1 MLMVISINN
10 KINPLIVL
18 FERTFQFPSLR
29 ILCLFILIRYRIDVG
44 VSRLKDRMVVLIS
57 ETMETKHRVNQ
68 SSG

>member
-18 FERTFQFPSLR
+18 FERTFQFPSL
-29 ILCLFILIRYRIDVG
+29 LIRYRIDVG